1 VHEAAALDEEILR
14 ISLDAKATIKL
25 GMFSR
30 KGRSRVEIKALD
42 HDFSKEK
49 VHLFGLFF
57 PAFNENHFF
66 LLPEA
71 PSLTADA
78 MVDCLEQLWAA
89 IRPRFP
95 QVKKPTASG
104 SGVIHGPVRRGRFQT
119 KSQVVP

>member
-1 VHEAAALDEEILR
+1 MHEAAALDEEILR

-57 PAFNENHFF
+57 GCGSFEVRGHPA
-66 LLPEA
+66 A
-71 PSLTADA
+71 
-78 MVDCLEQLWAA
+78 
-89 IRPRFP
+89 
-95 QVKKPTASG
+95 
-104 SGVIHGPVRRGRFQT
+104 RRWVN
-119 KSQVVP
+119 SVSA